1 MLLYTEEQLEK
12 AYGIYRYQQI
22 KLDLGFMKLEN
33 FRSLFEQ
40 LAEEVMYK
48 DDGNINSYQ

>member
-1 MLLYTEEQLEK
+1 MLLYTEEQLIK
-12 AYGIYRYQQI
+12 AYNIYRLKQI
-22 KLDLGFMKLEN
+22 KLDLGFINLES

-48 DDGNINSYQ
+48 DDGNIKSYQ

>member
-1 MLLYTEEQLEK
+1 MLLYTEEQLTE
-12 AYGIYRYQQI
+12 AYNIYRLKQI
-22 KLDLGFMKLEN
+22 KLDLGFMTLEN

-48 DDGNINSYQ
+48 HDGNITSH

>member
-1 MLLYTEEQLEK
+1 MLLYTEEQLTE
-12 AYGIYRYQQI
+12 AYDIYRVKQI
-22 KLDLGFMKLEN
+22 KLDLGFMTLES

-48 DDGNINSYQ
+48 DDEYIKSYQ

>member
-1 MLLYTEEQLEK
+1 MLLYTEEQLGK
-12 AYGIYRYQQI
+12 AYQIYRLKQI
-22 KLDLGFMKLEN
+22 RLDLGFMKLEN

-48 DDGNINSYQ
+48 DDGNTTSYQ

>member
-48 DDGNINSYQ
+48 DDKYSEDYR

>member
-12 AYGIYRYQQI
+12 AYALYRVKQI
-22 KLDLGFMKLEN
+22 RLDLGFMKLEN

-40 LAEEVMYK
+40 LAEEVMYA
-48 DDGNINSYQ
+48 DDKHSEGYR

>member
-12 AYGIYRYQQI
+12 AYGIYRLKQAR
-22 KLDLGFMKLEN
+22 LDLGFMNLEN

-40 LAEEVMYK
+40 LAEEIMYA
-48 DDGNINSYQ
+48 DD

>member
-1 MLLYTEEQLEK
+1 MLLYTEEQLIK
-12 AYGIYRYQQI
+12 AYNIYRLKQI
-22 KLDLGFMKLEN
+22 KLDLGFMNLEN

-48 DDGNINSYQ
+48 DDEHIKNYQ

>member
-48 DDGNINSYQ
+48 DDKYSEGYR

>member
-12 AYGIYRYQQI
+12 AYAIYRLKQI
-22 KLDLGFMKLEN
+22 RLDLGFMNLEN

-40 LAEEVMYK
+40 LAKEVMYA
-48 DDGNINSYQ
+48 DDRYSEGYR

>member
-40 LAEEVMYK
+40 LAEEVIYTN
-48 DDGNINSYQ
+48 DVGTEINR

>member
-40 LAEEVMYK
+40 LAEEVMYA
-48 DDGNINSYQ
+48 DDKHIKSYR

>member
-1 MLLYTEEQLEK
+1 MLLYTEEQLMD
-12 AYGIYRYQQI
+12 AYNIYRVKQI
-22 KLDLGFMKLEN
+22 KLDLGFMTLEN

>member
-1 MLLYTEEQLEK
+1 MLLYTEEQLEE
-12 AYGIYRYQQI
+12 AYGIYRYHQI

-40 LAEEVMYK
+40 LAKEVMYA
-48 DDGNINSYQ
+48 DDRYSEGYR

>member
-40 LAEEVMYK
+40 LADEVMYA
-48 DDGNINSYQ
+48 DDQHIKSYR

>member
-12 AYGIYRYQQI
+12 AYGIYRLKQVR
-22 KLDLGFMKLEN
+22 LDLGFMNLEN

-48 DDGNINSYQ
+48 DDKYSEGYR